1 MLFESSRAIAF
12 DFPIARSTSSSTSS
26 SLLMMEASL
35 FILQFDDE
43 NDEDED
49 ESLLLSSSTS
59 SRREIAYCS
68 QKRQRRRSK
77 NDDHRRFDMFTI
89 LRVCLWVRTNSYI
102 KARRV
107 NLVSTDDTESWG
119 ASRIF
124 LEESEYGHLIVNV
137 RKQEIYLHC
146 KLRCEKLNI
155 FS

>member
-1 MLFESSRAIAF
+1 
-12 DFPIARSTSSSTSS
+12 
-26 SLLMMEASL
+26 MMEASL

-59 SRREIAYCS
+59 SRREIAYCC

-77 NDDHRRFDMFTI
+77 NDDQRRFDMFTI
-89 LRVCLWVRTNSYI
+89 FASLFLSANELIS
-102 KARRV
+102 ARRV

-146 KLRCEKLNI
+146 KLHCEKLNL